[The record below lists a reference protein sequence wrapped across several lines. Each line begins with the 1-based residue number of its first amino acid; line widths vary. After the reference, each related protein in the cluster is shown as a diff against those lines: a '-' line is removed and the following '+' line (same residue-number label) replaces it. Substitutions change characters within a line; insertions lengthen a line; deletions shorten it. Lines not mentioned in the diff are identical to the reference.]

1 MGLYEKMAEAV
12 VKGDMNTCERL
23 SNEAIR
29 QGIEPVEAIQEGFA
43 KGMET
48 VGNRFESG
56 QLYLPEMMLAAQA
69 MNAGIRVLEPHIAK
83 EGSKSLKSSGRVVL
97 ATIQG
102 DMHDIGKNI
111 VNLIMSTSGFDVID
125 LGKDVKVSSIIKEAK
140 KADADII
147 GVSALMTTTMGYM
160 PVLIE
165 ELSELGMRQDF
176 KVMVGGAPVTP
187 EWAEEIG
194 CDGYAKDAV
203 AAVTVAKEL
212 IGK

>member
-1 MGLYEKMAEAV
+1 MSVLKDMAEAV
-12 VKGDMNTCERL
+12 VKGDMEECERL
-23 SNEAIR
+23 SNVAIE
-29 QGIEPVEAIQEGFA
+29 QGIEPVEAIQAGFA

-69 MNAGIRVLEPHIAK
+69 MNAGIKVLRPHIAK
-83 EGSKSLKSSGRVVL
+83 EGSKSLQSSGKVAL

-111 VNLIMSTSGFDVID
+111 VNLMMSTSGFDVID
-125 LGKDVKVSSIIKEAK
+125 LGKDVKVSNIIKEAK

-160 PVLIE
+160 PVLID
-165 ELSELGMRQDF
+165 ELSELGLRKDF

-203 AAVTVAKEL
+203 AAVKVARKL
-212 IGK
+212 VGK

>member
-1 MGLYEKMAEAV
+1 MSVLKDMAEAV
-12 VKGDMNTCERL
+12 VKGDMEECERL
-23 SNEAIR
+23 SSVAIE
-29 QGIEPVEAIQEGFA
+29 QGIEPVEAIQGGFA

-69 MNAGIRVLEPHIAK
+69 MNAGIKVLEPHIA
-83 EGSKSLKSSGRVVL
+83 EGSKSLQSSGKVAL

-111 VNLIMSTSGFDVID
+111 VNLMMSTSGFDVID
-125 LGKDVKVSSIIKEAK
+125 LGKDVKVSNIIKEAK

-160 PVLIE
+160 PVLID
-165 ELSELGMRQDF
+165 ELSELGLRKDF

-203 AAVTVAKEL
+203 AAVKVARKL
-212 IGK
+212 VGK